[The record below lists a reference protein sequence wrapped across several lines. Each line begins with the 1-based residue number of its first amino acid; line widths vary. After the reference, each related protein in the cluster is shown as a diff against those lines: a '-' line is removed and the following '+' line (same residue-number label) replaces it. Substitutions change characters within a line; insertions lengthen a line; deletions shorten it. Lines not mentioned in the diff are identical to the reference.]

1 MKRVGHIYQKV
12 VNIQNI
18 ECAFNEVMKTTRNK
32 NKVILFE
39 QYKMVYIYQIYKD
52 MLNCTYSP
60 SKVNEFIIYEPK
72 KRLIVSQN
80 IYDKIVNHLVS
91 RELLIPYLTSCL
103 IDSNVAS
110 RKGKGTSYGRK
121 LYFQYRDIMDKKY
134 FKYYL
139 LKIDIR
145 GYFRHIKHDILKNK
159 IEKRIK
165 DKKAIDLIFKIIDS
179 YPDGCPIG
187 FMTSQIFAIFYL
199 NEIDHFIKEDLKIK
213 YYIRYQD
220 DFLLIHEDKQYL
232 KYCLEKIKIKLA
244 EIGLE
249 INDKTRIYKNN
260 ENMNFIGV
268 RKNKKFS
275 NRHRTIKKVNQRIKL
290 YRNNKISFS
299 SIISSISYLER
310 GEFH

>member
-12 VNIQNI
+12 ANIQNI

-52 MLNCTYSP
+52 MLNCTYLP

-139 LKIDIR
+139 LKIDIC
-145 GYFRHIKHDILKNK
+145 GYFRHIKHDVLKNK
-159 IEKRIK
+159 IGKRIK

-249 INDKTRIYKNN
+249 INEKTRIYKNN

>member
-12 VNIQNI
+12 ANIQNI

-52 MLNCTYSP
+52 MLNCTYLP

-139 LKIDIR
+139 LKIDIC
-145 GYFRHIKHDILKNK
+145 GYFRHIKHDVLKNK

-249 INDKTRIYKNN
+249 INEKTRIYKNN

>member
-12 VNIQNI
+12 ANIQNI

-52 MLNCTYSP
+52 MLNCTYLP

-139 LKIDIR
+139 LKIDICS
-145 GYFRHIKHDILKNK
+145 YFRHIKHDVLKNK

-249 INDKTRIYKNN
+249 INEKTRIYKNN

>member
-12 VNIQNI
+12 ANIQNI

-52 MLNCTYSP
+52 MLNCTYLP

-139 LKIDIR
+139 LKIDIC
-145 GYFRHIKHDILKNK
+145 GYFRHIKHDVLKNK

-244 EIGLE
+244 EIVLE
-249 INDKTRIYKNN
+249 INEKTRIYKNN

>member
-52 MLNCTYSP
+52 MLNCTYLP

-91 RELLIPYLTSCL
+91 RELLIPYLMSCL

-260 ENMNFIGV
+260 ENMNF
-268 RKNKKFS
+268 
-275 NRHRTIKKVNQRIKL
+275 TI
-290 YRNNKISFS
+290 
-299 SIISSISYLER
+299 
-310 GEFH
+310 

>member
-1 MKRVGHIYQKV
+1 MKRVGNIYQRV
-12 VNIQNI
+12 VHIQNI

-32 NKVILFE
+32 NKVILFDD
-39 QYKMVYIYQIYKD
+39 YKMVYIYRIYKD
-52 MLNCTYSP
+52 MLNCTYLP
-60 SKVNEFIIYEPK
+60 FLVNEFIIYEPK
-72 KRLIVSQN
+72 KRLIVSQS
-80 IYDKIVNHLVS
+80 IYDKVINHLVS
-91 RELLIPYLTSCL
+91 RELLIPYLTPCL

-110 RKGKGTSYGRK
+110 RKGRGTSYGRK
-121 LYFQYRDIMDKKY
+121 LYFQYRHIKDQKY
-134 FKYYL
+134 SKYYL
-139 LKIDIR
+139 LKIDIQ
-145 GYFRHIKHDILKNK
+145 GYFRHIKHDILKEK
-159 IEKRIK
+159 IKGKIK
-165 DKKAIDLIFKIIDS
+165 DKRAIDLIFKIIDS
-179 YPDGCPIG
+179 YQNGCPIG

-199 NEIDHFIKEDLKIK
+199 NDIDHFIKEDLKIK

-232 KYCLEKIKIKLA
+232 KKCLDKIKIKLA

-249 INDKTRIYKNN
+249 VNDKTRIYKNN

-290 YRNNKISFS
+290 YKENKVSFS

-310 GEFH
+310 GEFQ